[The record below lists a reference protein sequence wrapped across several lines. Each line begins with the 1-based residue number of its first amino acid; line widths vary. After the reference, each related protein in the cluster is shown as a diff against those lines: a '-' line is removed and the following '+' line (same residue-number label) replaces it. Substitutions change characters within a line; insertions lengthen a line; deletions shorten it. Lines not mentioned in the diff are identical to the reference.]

1 MKETVKERLLQFL
14 AYKGLGQNKFEKTVG
29 LSVGYI
35 NKLRHEP
42 SPTKLRLI
50 INSFSELDENWLLTG
65 EGSMLRTEDDK
76 SNASEFIPDRVV
88 KVAVVSSYAQAGYLS
103 GYADTDYMSSLP
115 TIDFTPNREMLGN
128 YVAFE
133 VHGDSMDDGSK
144 EGYVDGELVIC
155 REVEPDL
162 WKDSKLHINK
172 RDFVIVHKEG
182 ILIKRIAEHDV
193 KRHTILIH
201 SLNPEYKDRTLDLA
215 DVRQIFSIVESR
227 VQRKR

>member
-1 MKETVKERLLQFL
+1 MFIIQMKPVE
-14 AYKGLGQNKFEKTVG
+14 Y
-29 LSVGYI
+29 
-35 NKLRHEP
+35 
-42 SPTKLRLI
+42 
-50 INSFSELDENWLLTG
+50 
-65 EGSMLRTEDDK
+65 
-76 SNASEFIPDRVV
+76 
-88 KVAVVSSYAQAGYLS
+88 
-103 GYADTDYMSSLP
+103 
-115 TIDFTPNREMLGN
+115 FTPNREMLGN

-172 RDFVIVHKEG
+172 RDFVIVHKDG